1 MFGSRQQ
8 GKVIAR
14 GLKIAGSVTA
24 DGLVWVDGQ
33 IDGQLHCTSL
43 VIDKGAHIRG
53 TVAAERIVV
62 DGKVEGPIQ
71 GGEIVLKSRAQV
83 TGDIHH
89 QSLVI
94 ESGALFNGR
103 SVQFRGNG
111 QTVEKLEKK
120 SVNQVESREI
130 LSSRLARVVPVEA
143 D

>member
-1 MFGSRQQ
+1 
-8 GKVIAR
+8 
-14 GLKIAGSVTA
+14 
-24 DGLVWVDGQ
+24 
-33 IDGQLHCTSL
+33 
-43 VIDKGAHIRG
+43 
-53 TVAAERIVV
+53 V

-83 TGDIHH
+83 VGDIHH

-111 QTVEKLEKK
+111 QTAENLEKK
-120 SVNQVESREI
+120 SVSQVESRDS
-130 LSSRLARVVPVEA
+130 LSSRIARVVPGEA